1 MGACQNSPAI
11 GQRKAKMAKKQYFAI
26 VDTET
31 TVNDTVADFGIVIC
45 DRKGQIVKQ
54 CAVMVQGHFDKMDL
68 FYDPKDNG
76 FWGKIAAE
84 KRKADYLVMLQDGR
98 RMAASVGAI
107 NNWIAKAIGQYDPIL
122 TAYNL
127 PFDLGKCVNTGIDL
141 TGFRDKFC
149 LWAASVGNICK
160 TKHYRQ
166 FCLENHLF
174 NNPTEYRNMTY
185 KTNAEAV
192 AGFIAGTFVEEPHTA
207 IEDAVYFELPILKY
221 ILKKRDWKDKIQ
233 PFNWREFQVKD
244 SFTAK

>member
-1 MGACQNSPAI
+1 MKA
-11 GQRKAKMAKKQYFAI
+11 AKMAKKQYFAL

-31 TVNDTVADFGIVIC
+31 TIANTVADFGIVIC
-45 DRKGQIVKQ
+45 DRKGEIVKQ
-54 CAVMVQGHFDKMDL
+54 CAVMVQGHFDTFDL

-84 KRKADYLVMLQDGR
+84 KRKADYLVMLNDGR

-107 NNWIAKAIGQYDPIL
+107 NKWIAQAIGAYNPIL
-122 TAYNL
+122 SAYNL
-127 PFDLGKCVNTGIDL
+127 PFDTDKCAKTGIDL
-141 TGFRDKFC
+141 TGFRDRFC

-160 TKHYRQ
+160 SKQYRQ

-174 NNPTEYRNMTY
+174 NSPTENRNMTY

-192 AGFIAGTFVEEPHTA
+192 AGFLEGEFKEEPHTA
-207 IEDAVYFELPILKY
+207 IEDAVYFELPILKH

-233 PFNWREFQVKD
+233 PYNWREFQVKD
-244 SFTAK
+244 SFSAK

>member
-1 MGACQNSPAI
+1 MGE
-11 GQRKAKMAKKQYFAI
+11 RLKMAKKQYFAI

-31 TVNDTVADFGIVIC
+31 TIESTVADFGIVIC
-45 DRKGQIVKQ
+45 DRHGNIVKQ
-54 CAVMVQGHFDKMDL
+54 CAVMVQGEFDAKEL

-84 KRKADYLVMLQDGR
+84 KRKQNYLEMLNDGR

-107 NNWIAKAIGQYDPIL
+107 NKWIAQAIGAYNPIL

-127 PFDLGKCVNTGIDL
+127 PFDTDKCLKTGIDL

-149 LWAASVGNICK
+149 LWAAAVGNICK
-160 TKHYRQ
+160 AKQYRQ

-174 NNPTEYRNMTY
+174 NAPTEFRNMTY

-192 AGFIAGTFVEEPHTA
+192 AGYLAGEFILEPHTA
-207 IEDAVYFELPILKY
+207 IEDAVHFELPILKH
-221 ILKKRDWKDKIQ
+221 ILKKRDWKEKIL
-233 PFNWREFQVKD
+233 PYNWREFQVKD